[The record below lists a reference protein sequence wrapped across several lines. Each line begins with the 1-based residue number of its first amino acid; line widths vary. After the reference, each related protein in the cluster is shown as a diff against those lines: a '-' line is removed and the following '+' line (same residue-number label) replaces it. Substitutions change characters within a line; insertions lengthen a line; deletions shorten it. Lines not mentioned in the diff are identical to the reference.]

1 MRYVIDASTAV
12 RWYATEFTHPHADAV
27 LSAFIDSPERF
38 AIPELFAYEVLN
50 ALYRVVPDAHSI
62 YTNEVNWI
70 LRSGILRYPMT
81 DHIFGRAARF
91 IAMGLTGYD
100 ACYVALAEELDGIW
114 LTFDTKACRLLGDG
128 ELAMNLNEINPFPE

>member
-62 YTNEVNWI
+62 YANEVNWI

-81 DHIFGRAARF
+81 DHIFDR
-91 IAMGLTGYD
+91 
-100 ACYVALAEELDGIW
+100 IW
-114 LTFDTKACRLLGDG
+114 LTFDARACRLLGDG
-128 ELAMNLNEINPFPE
+128 ELAMNLNEINPFPK